1 METVDSPESAKEK
14 NPTFV
19 PYDCPTI
26 EQLEDIL
33 HGGQLS
39 CNHVDEVWPNL
50 FLGDMYMSHDRYGLW
65 RLGVTHVLNAAH
77 GKMCCKGSDDFY
89 GTTVK
94 YYGVAA
100 NDLPTFDISPFF
112 YPSAQYV
119 HQALSTAGAK
129 IFVHC
134 AVGVSRSAAL
144 VLAYLMIYHNYT
156 LVDAILKVK
165 EKRWIFP
172 NRGFLKQLHTQCEH
186 FPSVLCLCHGL
197 QSRPH
202 RSNTPSPDRLSR
214 APVRADHPASLADA
228 ELSLGPLKK
237 FASLL
242 CFFLLAALLDR
253 RMTNQKNKHG
263 LAEIKALEN
272 LLDTCKL
279 ELNAVDEV
287 WPNLFIGNV
296 AIAQNRTTLK
306 KLGITH
312 ILNVA
317 HSKQGSIG
325 DQSYYGEELVYYGIP
340 AEDSSKFDLSVHFRP
355 ASDFIHKALKK
366 KNGKVLVHCIM
377 GVSRSS
383 TLVLAYLMLRH
394 RLTLRSA
401 IQKVVQRRAIYP
413 NRNFLSLL
421 LELDTQLQRKR
432 MLCPIL

>member
-1 METVDSPESAKEK
+1 
-14 NPTFV
+14 
-19 PYDCPTI
+19 
-26 EQLEDIL
+26 
-33 HGGQLS
+33 
-39 CNHVDEVWPNL
+39 
-50 FLGDMYMSHDRYGLW
+50 
-65 RLGVTHVLNAAH
+65 
-77 GKMCCKGSDDFY
+77 
-89 GTTVK
+89 
-94 YYGVAA
+94 
-100 NDLPTFDISPFF
+100 
-112 YPSAQYV
+112 
-119 HQALSTAGAK
+119 
-129 IFVHC
+129 
-134 AVGVSRSAAL
+134 
-144 VLAYLMIYHNYT
+144 
-156 LVDAILKVK
+156 
-165 EKRWIFP
+165 
-172 NRGFLKQLHTQCEH
+172 
-186 FPSVLCLCHGL
+186 
-197 QSRPH
+197 
-202 RSNTPSPDRLSR
+202 
-214 APVRADHPASLADA
+214 
-228 ELSLGPLKK
+228 
-237 FASLL
+237 
-242 CFFLLAALLDR
+242 
-253 RMTNQKNKHG
+253 MTYQKNKHG

-272 LLDTCKL
+272 LLDTCTL
-279 ELNAVDEV
+279 DLNAVDEV

-325 DQSYYGEELVYYGIP
+325 DQSYYGEEFVYYGIP